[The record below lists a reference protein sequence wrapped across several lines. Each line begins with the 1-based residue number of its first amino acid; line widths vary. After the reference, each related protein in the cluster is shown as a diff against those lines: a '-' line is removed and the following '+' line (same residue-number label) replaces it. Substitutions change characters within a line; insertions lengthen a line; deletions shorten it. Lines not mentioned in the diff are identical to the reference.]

1 MLSKYPYI
9 VKIIIVASLLG
20 LLSSCGFRL
29 RGDVEVPAVL
39 SIVHISG
46 VAEYADLNQEL
57 KRVLQRSGSQ
67 ITKTRETAKSVV
79 NISSEQW
86 RKRVLSV
93 DSQGLAAE
101 YELNYR
107 FLFTVEEA
115 STDEVKDP
123 DKPVSSTVLVP
134 QQKIDLTRDF
144 RFDPNNVLATE
155 AEEKQ
160 IRLEMVRFAVRQM
173 MRRIRSHLKYSGE
186 KSPG

>member
-1 MLSKYPYI
+1 LLSKNSYI
-9 VKIIIVASLLG
+9 VKIILVASLLG

-39 SIVHISG
+39 ASVHITG

-67 ITKTRETAKSVV
+67 ITKTRETAKSVI
-79 NISSEQW
+79 NISGEQW

-93 DSQGLAAE
+93 DTQGRAAE
-101 YELNYR
+101 YEINYR
-107 FLFTVEEA
+107 FLFSVEEV
-115 STDEVKDP
+115 STDEIKDQE
-123 DKPVSSTVLVP
+123 KPVSDTLLVK

-173 MRRIRSHLKYSGE
+173 MRRIKSSLKYSSD